1 MSQKRLSIGISSV
14 TKKLE
19 DMRTSQEE
27 NLKKALE
34 IEGTEGMRQASQDSG
49 IVEASANQ
57 GLGRDHGG
65 NSGEDRGQLP
75 EASQGLRR
83 SRRWPFRI
91 INSCFLFFS
100 CYVMFLNKI

>member
-1 MSQKRLSIGISSV
+1 MNNACLAAKMTEMRPAII
-14 TKKLE
+14 KLHE
-19 DMRTSQEE
+19 KDKSER
-27 NLKKALE
+27 
-34 IEGTEGMRQASQDSG
+34 DSG

-57 GLGRDHGG
+57 GLGRDYGG
-65 NSGEDRGQLP
+65 NSFEDRGPLP
-75 EASQGLRR
+75 DAPQGLGR